1 MNQTERLRRLI
12 SNAGITQKQAA
23 LYIAQE
29 TKRPFSLRTLS
40 AWLADDSIQNK
51 RAAQKW
57 GADALEA
64 RLRLKKELEQ
74 HAWYTHM
81 CVAIHLVLHY
91 INQLANLFRLLLKVQ
106 AKAMLGVIAF
116 KSFSGNSVGSYLAW
130 AWPALAGFIFCA
142 SVVMIRRWI
151 RTVSFQIHRLM
162 GIENTLDKDKSM
174 FASAKNILPAT
185 QCNILGL
192 KMP

>member
-74 HAWYTHM
+74 HA
-81 CVAIHLVLHY
+81 
-91 INQLANLFRLLLKVQ
+91 
-106 AKAMLGVIAF
+106 
-116 KSFSGNSVGSYLAW
+116 
-130 AWPALAGFIFCA
+130 
-142 SVVMIRRWI
+142 
-151 RTVSFQIHRLM
+151 
-162 GIENTLDKDKSM
+162 
-174 FASAKNILPAT
+174 
-185 QCNILGL
+185 
-192 KMP
+192 